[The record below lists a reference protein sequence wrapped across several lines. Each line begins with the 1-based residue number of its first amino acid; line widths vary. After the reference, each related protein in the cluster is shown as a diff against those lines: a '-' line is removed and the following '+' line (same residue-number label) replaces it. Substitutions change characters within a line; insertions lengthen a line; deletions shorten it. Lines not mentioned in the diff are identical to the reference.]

1 MRSRQRAMSLSTASK
16 PEPTTTPG
24 RAPTF
29 LFIGGQRC
37 ASTWVHRC
45 LSEHPEVFIPPHELH
60 YFDSH
65 YDRGVEWYLSHFTPE
80 PRHKAWGDK
89 TPAYL
94 TTPEAPRRVHDL
106 VPGAKLVCCLREPVD
121 RAYSLYHLKRLTAGW
136 GTFEEALES
145 DPRILEMG
153 CYAEGLAR
161 WFEMFP
167 RDSLLILLYDEL
179 AADEAAF
186 ARRIYEH
193 IGVDPLFRPSVL
205 GKRVNAVVFPR
216 LRHAL
221 RRVGMEPVV
230 RAVGRTWMGGAIR
243 RWNHGRA
250 ARAKPMADSTRRR
263 LMEYYREPNRRLE
276 QLLGIDLAA
285 WNAGG

>member
-1 MRSRQRAMSLSTASK
+1 MSISPAATTQQ
-16 PEPTTTPG
+16 TTTPG

-37 ASTWVHRC
+37 ASTWVLRC
-45 LSEHPEVFIPPHELH
+45 LSEHPEVFVPPHEVH
-60 YFDSH
+60 YFDTH
-65 YDRGVEWYLSHFTPE
+65 YDLGVEWYLDHFHPE
-80 PRHKAWGDK
+80 PGHKAWGDK

-94 TTPEAPRRVHDL
+94 TTPEAPKRVHAL
-106 VPGAKLVCCLREPVD
+106 LPEAKLICCLRDPVD
-121 RAYSLYHLKRLTAGW
+121 RAYSLYHLKKLTTGW
-136 GTFEEALES
+136 GSFEEALEA

-153 CYAEGLAR
+153 LYAENLER
-161 WFEMFP
+161 WFELFP
-167 RDSLLILLYDEL
+167 RDRLLILLYDEL
-179 AADEAAF
+179 QADEAAF

-193 IGVDPLFRPSVL
+193 IGVDPGYRSSVI

-221 RRVGMEPVV
+221 RRMGMEPIV

-250 ARAKPMADSTRRR
+250 ARAQPMAEATRRR
-263 LMEYYREPNRRLE
+263 LSEYYREPNRRLE
-276 QLLGIDLAA
+276 ELLGIDLPA
-285 WNAGG
+285 WGG